1 MSRMRRTIT
10 LAASILLLAFS
21 GAASAQVRHSPS
33 AEREIRQL
41 HAQLI
46 QGYMHNDAA
55 LLDRVLADEYTFI
68 DDSGRFLTK
77 PHIIESFRS
86 GDHHVFSYD
95 ISEEKVRIYANAAI
109 MTYRYVS
116 KESYKG
122 QVESGDDRIT
132 RVFAKK
138 NGRWQIVAGHETR
151 ISLPK

>member
-1 MSRMRRTIT
+1 MRRTVT
-10 LAASILLLAFS
+10 LAALILLLALS
-21 GAASAQVRHSPS
+21 GTPTAQVDRSPS
-33 AEREIRQL
+33 AEREIHQV

-55 LLDRVLADEYTFI
+55 LLTRVLADDYTFI
-68 DDSGRFLTK
+68 DDNGRFLTK

-86 GDHHVFSYD
+86 GDHRIFSYD
-95 ISEEKVRIYANAAI
+95 ISEEKIRIYGNAAVL
-109 MTYRYVS
+109 TYRYVS

-151 ISLPK
+151 ISLSK